1 MADIN
6 IKAKIDVE
14 TGNSTENI
22 KKTQDAMKGASAQT
36 KDVGSSFGKLKGEL
50 GTLSPALGQASNGVG
65 MLTQAF
71 NILKANP
78 IIGVFALI
86 AGLVIALFQ
95 KFKQMEAVS
104 DALGKAFGT
113 LSGVFNKFI
122 SAILTPLIDGFVKLT
137 ELVTGGLISV
147 LSALG
152 VTSEKTAQRFG
163 EITEALDDLE
173 DAQKNS
179 AIATAEANR
188 KLQDARE
195 IAADATR
202 PVKERVA
209 ALKEAA
215 RIEKEES
222 QKVIEINQ
230 TKARLTMEAMA
241 MEMGARGDLIAK
253 IREGSIEQLKAAR
266 MELMN
271 MKNVDKDKLTSID
284 NMIIAAEN
292 EAASMAKISKKT
304 QSQITSIEKEEQ
316 DKRNEQA
323 RKAAEQRK
331 AIRDKEIAE
340 EKQRLSE
347 IAEMNKAIHAREQE
361 IEKIGKTDREKRIID
376 LQNELDTNLEK
387 YKNNHQ
393 AKLKAYEL
401 YQLGLKQLDKEENLS
416 KDTKEKEQT
425 TNTINNVIQRAQG
438 QIAINNQLLA
448 NVQANTKQVVAS
460 EEQKRD
466 TYRMTG
472 EAMNALADVVGKQT
486 IAGKALAV
494 AQALINTYLG
504 VTEVLRNK
512 TIVPEPFG
520 TIQKVAS
527 VATIL
532 ASGFSAVRNI
542 TKTQVPGGGGG
553 GSTPSM
559 GAAGVNAPVT
569 PQATATTLSAAT
581 IQGIGNAAAGG
592 VNRAYVLDSDVR
604 NSDERNARLQR
615 AARLGG

>member
-22 KKTQDAMKGASAQT
+22 KKTQDAMKGASAHT

-65 MLTQAF
+65 ALTQAF

-86 AGLVIALFQ
+86 AGLVVALFQ

-209 ALKEAA
+209 ALREAA

-266 MELMN
+266 MELMD
-271 MKNVDKDKLTSID
+271 MKNVDKEKLTAID

-304 QSQITSIEKEEQ
+304 QSQITSIEKEER
-316 DKRNEQA
+316 DKRVEAA
-323 RKAAEQRK
+323 RKEAERKAKILEEEEAHRKLIAKIEYETRKDNEENRLRLAAEARE
-331 AIRDKEIAE
+331 R
-340 EKQRLSE
+340 EKQQE
-347 IAEMNKAIHAREQE
+347 AADNAEMQ
-361 IEKIGKTDREKRIID
+361 RIW
-376 LQNELDTNLEK
+376 ETSCVW
-387 YKNNHQ
+387 
-393 AKLKAYEL
+393 KL
-401 YQLGLKQLDKEENLS
+401 
-416 KDTKEKEQT
+416 
-425 TNTINNVIQRAQG
+425 
-438 QIAINNQLLA
+438 
-448 NVQANTKQVVAS
+448 
-460 EEQKRD
+460 
-466 TYRMTG
+466 
-472 EAMNALADVVGKQT
+472 
-486 IAGKALAV
+486 
-494 AQALINTYLG
+494 
-504 VTEVLRNK
+504 
-512 TIVPEPFG
+512 F
-520 TIQKVAS
+520 
-527 VATIL
+527 
-532 ASGFSAVRNI
+532 
-542 TKTQVPGGGGG
+542 
-553 GSTPSM
+553 
-559 GAAGVNAPVT
+559 
-569 PQATATTLSAAT
+569 
-581 IQGIGNAAAGG
+581 
-592 VNRAYVLDSDVR
+592 
-604 NSDERNARLQR
+604 
-615 AARLGG
+615 

>member
-6 IKAKIDVE
+6 IKAKIDVD
-14 TGNSTENI
+14 TGDSAAKI
-22 KKTQDAMKGASAQT
+22 GKTQDAMKGASNQT
-36 KDVGSSFGKLKGEL
+36 KEVGGSFGKLKGEL
-50 GTLSPALGQASNGVG
+50 GSLSPALGQASQGVG
-65 MLTQAF
+65 TLTQAF

-78 IIGVFALI
+78 IIGVFALL
-86 AGLVIALFQ
+86 AGLVVALFQ
-95 KFKQMEAVS
+95 KFKQMEGVS

-113 LSGVFNKFI
+113 LSGVFNTFI
-122 SAILTPLIDGFVKLT
+122 TGILTPLIDGFVWLI
-137 ELVTGGLISV
+137 ENVTGGLISV

-152 VTSEKTAQRFG
+152 VTTEKTAQRFG

-173 DAQKNS
+173 DAQRNS

-195 IAADATR
+195 IAADANLPIKDR
-202 PVKERVA
+202 IA

-266 MELMN
+266 LELQN
-271 MKNVDKDKLTSID
+271 MKNVDKEKLSAID

-304 QSQITSIEKEEQ
+304 QSQITSIEREER
-316 DKRNEQA
+316 DKRIEAA
-323 RKAAEQRK
+323 RKEKERKVKLMEEEEEERKRIAKIQYDTRKEIEDNRLRLAAE
-331 AIRDKEIAE
+331 
-340 EKQRLSE
+340 
-347 IAEMNKAIHAREQE
+347 AREQE
-361 IEKIGKTDREKRIID
+361 R
-376 LQNELDTNLEK
+376 
-387 YKNNHQ
+387 
-393 AKLKAYEL
+393 
-401 YQLGLKQLDKEENLS
+401 KQMEADNAEMERLANEENERLN
-416 KDTKEKEQT
+416 KEVEKKNEIAKKEKEAADA
-425 TNTINNVIQRAQG
+425 VILFEQ
-438 QIAINNQLLA
+438 
-448 NVQANTKQVVAS
+448 
-460 EEQKRD
+460 QKRD
-466 TYRMTG
+466 TYKMTG
-472 EAMNALADVVGKQT
+472 EAMGALGDLVGQQT

-494 AQALINTYLG
+494 SQALINTYLG

-512 TIVPEPFG
+512 TIIPEPFG

-542 TKTQVPGGGGG
+542 TRTQVPGGGGG
-553 GSTPSM
+553 GTTPSM
-559 GAAGVNAPVT
+559 GNVAAPVS
-569 PQATATTLSAAT
+569 PQANPTTLSAST
-581 IQGIGNAAAGG
+581 IQNIGNAAAGG

-604 NSDERNARLQR
+604 NMDERNSRLQR
-615 AARLGG
+615 AARLG

>member
-14 TGNSTENI
+14 TGNSTESI
-22 KKTQDAMKGASAQT
+22 KKTQDAMKGASTQT
-36 KDVGSSFGKLKGEL
+36 KEVGGSFSKLKGEL

-65 MLTQAF
+65 ALTQAF

-86 AGLVIALFQ
+86 AGLVVALFQ

-122 SAILTPLIDGFVKLT
+122 TAILTPLIDGFVKLT

-173 DAQKNS
+173 DAQRNS

-195 IAADATR
+195 IAADANR

-271 MKNVDKDKLTSID
+271 MKNVDKEKLTAID

-304 QSQITSIEKEEQ
+304 QSQITSIEKEER
-316 DKRNEQA
+316 DKRVEAA
-323 RKAAEQRK
+323 RKEAERKAKILEEEEAHRKLIAKIEYETRKENEENRLRLAAEARE
-331 AIRDKEIAE
+331 R
-340 EKQRLSE
+340 EKQQE
-347 IAEMNKAIHAREQE
+347 AADNAEMQRLWDEENARMNAE
-361 IEKIGKTDREKRIID
+361 
-376 LQNELDTNLEK
+376 LEK
-387 YKNNHQ
+387 KNKI
-393 AKLKAYEL
+393 AADEKKAADAVL
-401 YQLGLKQLDKEENLS
+401 LF
-416 KDTKEKEQT
+416 EQ
-425 TNTINNVIQRAQG
+425 
-438 QIAINNQLLA
+438 
-448 NVQANTKQVVAS
+448 
-460 EEQKRD
+460 QKRD
-466 TYRMTG
+466 TYKMTG
-472 EAMNALADVVGKQT
+472 EALGALGDVVGKQT

-512 TIVPEPFG
+512 TTIPEPFG

-542 TKTQVPGGGGG
+542 SRTQIPGGGGG

-559 GAAGVNAPVT
+559 GASGVNAPVS
-569 PQATATTLSAAT
+569 PQATATTLSAST
-581 IQGIGNAAAGG
+581 IQSIGNAAAGG

-604 NSDERNARLQR
+604 NSDERNSRLQR